1 MNKNSVGY
9 TLIWEKIDDMHNRVR
24 HSALQNL
31 VYLAQA
37 QNSKGYTYI
46 VKAATNYGRRMNKSP
61 FTELIFSMNTK
72 WDTEIRLLALQLIN
86 ALIIKCP
93 NESKLAKFI
102 ARLENIGLCDELRV
116 LS

>member
-9 TLIWEKIDDMHNRVR
+9 TLIWEKIDDMHSRVR

-37 QNSKGYTYI
+37 QNSKGHTYI

-72 WDTEIRLLALQLIN
+72 WDTEIRLLAL
-86 ALIIKCP
+86 
-93 NESKLAKFI
+93 
-102 ARLENIGLCDELRV
+102 
-116 LS
+116 